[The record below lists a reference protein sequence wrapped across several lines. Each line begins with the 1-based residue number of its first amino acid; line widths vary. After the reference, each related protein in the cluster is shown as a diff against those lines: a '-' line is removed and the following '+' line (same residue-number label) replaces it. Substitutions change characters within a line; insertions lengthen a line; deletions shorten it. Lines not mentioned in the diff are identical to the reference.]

1 MWQKRPF
8 KSSFSDSVKALEVDI
23 QHANSIAAALPRDN
37 CGDRIQMR
45 LSYSPFAQVFL
56 FLMDWM
62 DYSCTDTIPTHLGLL
77 NVLVNKVCLDGMPR
91 MSSKEAKA
99 SLREFYAVI
108 YPLLKQLKGEFA
120 RIGGINRATP
130 ERIEGKGEFCNR
142 ELERD
147 DECGICMESHANTV
161 LPDCGHSMCISC
173 YNNWNARSG
182 SCPFCRGSLSGV
194 TSADLWILMSK
205 IDVVDAFTLAMENL
219 SSFYLYIESLC
230 VIIPA
235 PHILLDY
242 MI

>member
-1 MWQKRPF
+1 
-8 KSSFSDSVKALEVDI
+8 
-23 QHANSIAAALPRDN
+23 
-37 CGDRIQMR
+37 
-45 LSYSPFAQVFL
+45 
-56 FLMDWM
+56 
-62 DYSCTDTIPTHLGLL
+62 
-77 NVLVNKVCLDGMPR
+77 MPR

-161 LPDCGHSMCISC
+161 LPDCGHSLCISC